1 MNKVLYKIRIGIGL
15 GDVFSASGA
24 LKKLTEKLGHKV
36 FVETGQPTVF
46 EDQPHVFK
54 SFRGAYDYCDIDIEN
69 LYKSFDKIYMA
80 DYYTEDH
87 LKSKTNIVE
96 SYCEFVGV
104 EKTSLPYIVV
114 DKDKFNNF
122 NFMQE
127 DFIFVSLSGKIKTRV
142 EEMGSSK
149 HLSNSYCSEVIS
161 AIKQYFPN
169 LHIVDIES
177 LSSDVHD
184 KKELLYIAMKAKS
197 FVAVDGGMVH
207 IASNEP
213 TFKKGVC
220 LYRSQDCANS
230 FGYKEQ
236 GNLIS
241 TVPLIGPYVNID
253 NILIELSKCL
263 EENVNR
269 KNII

>member
-1 MNKVLYKIRIGIGL
+1 MLALGVMKEENNMKTIDTLIENYSYEDLAHAMYLMGERDGAQKITDKTQWREFVI
-15 GDVFSASGA
+15 A
-24 LKKLTEKLGHKV
+24 EKLGHKV

-122 NFMQE
+122 NFMMVLYYFE
-127 DFIFVSLSGKIKTRV
+127 LIFV
-142 EEMGSSK
+142 
-149 HLSNSYCSEVIS
+149 
-161 AIKQYFPN
+161 P
-169 LHIVDIES
+169 
-177 LSSDVHD
+177 
-184 KKELLYIAMKAKS
+184 
-197 FVAVDGGMVH
+197 
-207 IASNEP
+207 
-213 TFKKGVC
+213 
-220 LYRSQDCANS
+220 
-230 FGYKEQ
+230 
-236 GNLIS
+236 
-241 TVPLIGPYVNID
+241 
-253 NILIELSKCL
+253 
-263 EENVNR
+263 
-269 KNII
+269 